1 MTEGRVTENLRRR
14 AASPVAL
21 AVAVA
26 ALAGAP
32 AASAAKTHK
41 VSASGKVKLTKREP
55 ATKKIEQRGTVTGT
69 PFGKG
74 TLTLRS
80 RLAGRKQLEFSIRL
94 VTRHGVVTGSGT
106 ATLKASGSQADYRGT
121 IRITGGSRRYA
132 KIRRSKLRV
141 SGVGDSAAR
150 TTTVRISGRARY

>member
-1 MTEGRVTENLRRR
+1 MTENMGWRTATAVLS
-14 AASPVAL
+14 AAM
-21 AVAVA
+21 VA

-32 AASAAKTHK
+32 GASAAKSHK

-55 ATKKIEQRGTVTGT
+55 ATKKIEQKGAVTGT

-94 VTRHGVVTGSGT
+94 VTRAGTVTGSGR
-106 ATLKASGSQADYRGT
+106 ATLKASGSQADYVGT
-121 IRITGGSRRYA
+121 VRITGGTRRYA
-132 KIRRSKLRV
+132 RIRRSTLRV
-141 SGVGDSAAR
+141 TGVGDSAAR